1 MSKYKKTIGN
11 AGEEL
16 AEKYL
21 IENGYK
27 IITRNYR
34 VGRMGEV
41 DILASD
47 KDYLVAV
54 EVKTRS
60 DENYGS
66 PFSAINYK
74 KMKTLHNLAKVL
86 LVRFQQ
92 FKNFRFDV
100 IGIILKNNQ
109 IEKIELIKN
118 AFLVK

>member
-1 MSKYKKTIGN
+1 MSKYKKNIGN
-11 AGEEL
+11 LGEEL
-16 AEKYL
+16 AVKYL

-27 IITRNYR
+27 IIERNYR

-60 DENYGS
+60 SEDLGS

-74 KMKTLHNLAKVL
+74 KTKTLHNLAKVL
-86 LVRFQQ
+86 LLRFQQ
-92 FKNFRFDV
+92 FKNFRFDA
-100 IGIILKNNQ
+100 IGIILKNKEV
-109 IEKIELIKN
+109 EKIELIKN
-118 AFLVK
+118 AILVR